1 MGLCYSKTKEK
12 NNGKINTY
20 PNETNQEQNNN
31 IQNNQS
37 IKKNNQKARVNE
49 KVENGNEN
57 PNMNMQNKNDNS
69 NNNIDINELKDI
81 NNEEEEKAEVN
92 PLNNYPDFD
101 DTVINKEIEDDGT
114 VKGLKENIQYYDL
127 IVYCNSFKR
136 LFNKIGWYYKYSD
149 KYKDL
154 ILNLETIK
162 NDSFCSIGILG
173 ESNVGKTFILN
184 KISKEENE
192 DEKLPSGITKKTY
205 GLSVKYFEKM
215 NKQKKKSHFFLYDTE
230 GSSEPL
236 IEENKKE
243 NNIKNETK
251 LIEKVEE
258 YADDM
263 KTSEYLLSKFIQ
275 NNSNIIIVVIGQ
287 LTLTAQELIYNIKY
301 EVKKGKVYEKIII
314 LHNLQNL
321 YTLKDIN
328 YYIDNTLRKSVYNNM
343 YKRKFISLDDNDKK
357 TSEFYY
363 FIEYTTINRERK
375 EIIHLIMGNDNEK
388 YSECINLNKQTLK
401 YINDSIIEVNVNN
414 EKSKDVIE
422 NVKQYIQE
430 DWILNKKVKNDV
442 YKNNI
447 GHIFCSEHNHVNNL
461 NGGNGDNFLSIN
473 SLDYTYYIEN
483 NKKFI
488 IKIELVGANEKN
500 TKCLYIIKKER
511 GTFKA
516 KNEIKKDENGSNKE
530 FNILFH
536 FNDENIN
543 FSKSKSHNIKNGI
556 ITITYDISLE
566 KPEDNEMR

>member
-1 MGLCYSKTKEK
+1 MGVCYIEKKEK

-20 PNETNQEQNNN
+20 PNEINQEQNNN

-37 IKKNNQKARVNE
+37 IKKNKQKVQLNE

-92 PLNNYPDFD
+92 PLNNYPVFD
-101 DTVINKEIEDDGT
+101 DVINKEIEDDGT

-149 KYKDL
+149 KYQDL
-154 ILNLETIK
+154 ISNLETIK

-205 GLSVKYFEKM
+205 GLSVKYFVKK
-215 NKQKKKSHFFLYDTE
+215 NKQNKKSHFFLYDTE

-275 NNSNIIIVVIGQ
+275 SSSNIIIVVIGQ
-287 LTLTAQELIYNIKY
+287 LTLSAQELIYNIKY
-301 EVKKGKVYEKIII
+301 EVKKGKVYDKILII
-314 LHNLQNL
+314 HNLQNL
-321 YTLKDIN
+321 YTLNDIN
-328 YYIDNTLRKSVYNNM
+328 NYIDNTLRKSVYNNV
-343 YKRKFISLDDNDKK
+343 YKRKFISLDDDNKK

-363 FIEYTTINRERK
+363 FIEYTTINREKK
-375 EIIHLIMGNDNEK
+375 EIIHLIMGNDDEK

-401 YINDSIIEVNVNN
+401 YINDSIIEANVNN
-414 EKSKDVIE
+414 EKSKDVIA

-430 DWILNKKVKNDV
+430 DWILNKKVKNTV

-447 GHIFCSEHNHVNNL
+447 GHIYCSEHNHINTQNSV
-461 NGGNGDNFLSIN
+461 NGDNFLSIN

-500 TKCLYIIKKER
+500 TKCIYTIKKER
-511 GTFKA
+511 ATTKA
-516 KNEIKKDENGSNKE
+516 KIEIKNIENGKVY
-530 FNILFH
+530 NILFH
-536 FNDENIN
+536 FTEEKIK
-543 FSKSKSHNIKNGI
+543 FSKNKSHNIKNGI
-556 ITITYDISLE
+556 ITITYDITME
-566 KPEDNEMR
+566 KSHDNEIN